1 LRSDLPHV
9 LLVPVL
15 HLHRLAAPFQHDY
28 CLPHG
33 FFLCSCRYYIARK
46 AALSRDCGKES
57 MGIASIIE
65 KLFSMPVELCY
76 ILFVYNPERR
86 LFMAG

>member
-1 LRSDLPHV
+1 
-9 LLVPVL
+9 
-15 HLHRLAAPFQHDY
+15 
-28 CLPHG
+28 
-33 FFLCSCRYYIARK
+33 
-46 AALSRDCGKES
+46 

-86 LFMAG
+86 LFMGWIKAYVTKYTEIWGNICDGFFSAD